1 MLGRAYVGHMGEER
15 DEIYERIPW
24 ESIERPA
31 GDRRWLVYAVAGAI
45 TLGSLTY
52 SFVSRPVLAPRAP
65 ATTVVSSAVPSTEV
79 APGPVEESM
88 SGEQVPPPMV
98 MSEADL
104 MAVEPDAL
112 VELTVAH
119 AEWFA
124 YEYMAFD
131 GSDRS
136 SELLRSMLPADIPV
150 PESPSGNQV
159 WVDWARAKEVTQL
172 QSSLVEVVVIVRS
185 LLSAP
190 GGEFERL
197 PTRELSLLVG
207 IDGNGEPFIS
217 SAPVVA
223 EVVGGAAAAG
233 WGEVEMVAGIDGVL
247 RPQMPAGDQP

>member
-1 MLGRAYVGHMGEER
+1 MGEEQ

-31 GDRRWLVYAVAGAI
+31 EDRRWLVYAIAGAI

-52 SFVSRPVLAPRAP
+52 SFVSRPAVAPMA
-65 ATTVVSSAVPSTEV
+65 AETTVASPAAPSIDVVPDP
-79 APGPVEESM
+79 AEETWD
-88 SGEQVPPPMV
+88 GEQVPPPLV

-112 VELTVAH
+112 VDLAVAH

-136 SELLRSMLPADIPV
+136 SELLRTLLPAGVPV

-159 WVDWARAKEVTQL
+159 WVDWARAREVTQL
-172 QSSLVEVVVIVRS
+172 QPSLLDVVVIVRS
-185 LLSAP
+185 LMSVP

-197 PTRELSLLVG
+197 PMRQLSFLVG
-207 IDGNGEPFIS
+207 IDGNGEPFVS

-223 EVVGGAAAAG
+223 EAGGGAAAAG
-233 WGEVEMVAGIDGVL
+233 WDEVEMVVGIDGVL
-247 RPQMPAGDQP
+247 RPQMPSGDQP

>member
-1 MLGRAYVGHMGEER
+1 MGEER
-15 DEIYERIPW
+15 EEIYERIPW

-31 GDRRWLVYAVAGAI
+31 EDRRWLVYAVAGAI

-52 SFVSRPVLAPRAP
+52 SFVSRPVLTPMAT
-65 ATTVVSSAVPSTEV
+65 ATTGVSLAAPSTEV
-79 APGPVEESM
+79 VPGPVDESM
-88 SGEQVPPPMV
+88 SGEQVPPPLV

-112 VELTVAH
+112 VDMAVAH

-124 YEYMAFD
+124 HEYMAFD

-136 SELLRSMLPADIPV
+136 SALLRSMLPADVPV

-159 WVDWARAKEVTQL
+159 WVDWARASEVAQL
-172 QSSLVEVVVIVRS
+172 QPSLLEVVVLVRS
-185 LLSAP
+185 LMSAP

-207 IDGNGEPFIS
+207 IDANGEPFIS
-217 SAPVVA
+217 AAPVVA
-223 EVVGGAAAAG
+223 EGVGGAAAAG